1 MKHPFLLILLLTSIS
16 ARADKIVLAADEWC
30 PYNCSPNTVQEGYI
44 IDIARTVFEKT
55 GHTVDYKT
63 MNWARAIVDAR
74 SGKITAVVGAIPE
87 EVPDFILTKE
97 SLGVSQDHF
106 YVLAKNTWRYKNIA
120 SLSKVQLGVINS
132 YAYNRDILDFIK
144 ASKTSTNIHTA
155 SGEHALENN
164 INMVIQGRLDAL
176 IEDQNVY
183 HLIANKMGVMNK
195 LVDAGSSGSYTQLY
209 IAFSP
214 KNPKSQQYADLLSAG
229 VIELQKNGELQKI
242 LAKYNLTHWQN
253 KTSAS
258 QQ

>member
-1 MKHPFLLILLLTSIS
+1 MKYSLLLALTLGLLSCIS
-16 ARADKIVLAADEWC
+16 ARADSIILAADEWC
-30 PYNCSPNTVQEGYI
+30 PYNCSPNTTQEGYI
-44 IDIARTVFEKT
+44 IDIARTVFEKA

-63 MNWARAIVDAR
+63 MSWARAIVDAR

-106 YVLAKNTWRYKNIA
+106 YVLAQNTWRYKNIE
-120 SLSKVQLGVINS
+120 SLSKIQLGVING
-132 YAYNRDILDFIK
+132 YAYSLDILDFIK

-164 INMVIQGRLDAL
+164 IKMTIQGRLDAL
-176 IEDQNVY
+176 VEDPNVF
-183 HLIANKMGVMNK
+183 HITVNKMGVINK
-195 LVDAGSSGSYTQLY
+195 FVDAGSTAAGTTIY

-229 VIELQKNGELQKI
+229 INELRKNGGLEKI
-242 LAKYNLTHWQN
+242 LSKYGLADWVQL
-253 KTSAS
+253 K
-258 QQ
+258 